1 LLQGGGDA
9 VATQLTIQGQPV
21 RWSERLGQGAT
32 SSVWLGECAGLPCVL
47 KLAKGPAEARR
58 FADEAE
64 RLLFAAAPEFPALLA
79 VGSAGPTLG
88 SELGQRVDAGTPYLV
103 LSSAPGESLAHL
115 LGDPTLTPEARE
127 VLSLLVARDLGAA
140 LSALHGSG
148 AAHGDVK
155 PANIIVGAG
164 HARLVDFGL
173 SGAAEQAEPSG
184 GTAHYLAPE
193 VFTPAGGDARARDLW
208 ALGVTLLEILQPEA
222 AGRKMHGFEVRVH
235 GALAPVVRA
244 LLAAAPGA
252 RPSAS
257 WVFHRALAGAADASD
272 APDANGALRRRA
284 SVRRCYLST
293 RKNELF
299 VAASSKGT
307 LIALEGIAAEWVAE
321 CRRLAE
327 GILRLRGRAASDL
340 PAPPIAP
347 LDALSRA
354 RFLVALVGPAA
365 ASWPALRDLG
375 EEQLLLRLLD
385 LAEQREPES
394 FTLAAIEHGAA
405 PDLPRAGGDVSAVDV
420 ALALRSALPEP
431 AWLESGESL
440 VNREGGPLS
449 LALALARAFRL
460 RGELGRALS
469 FLSGFPQ
476 IDARIAS
483 AELCRRARDN
493 GSADA
498 LLTALDSRS
507 LDREQRER
515 VAAIRARIALDTGD
529 SAGAASLLEPFA
541 HGTHG
546 LEVRALVESSLGHPG
561 TALDAAQRARLQ
573 ATSDEERARAEGV
586 LGLLSHARGEA
597 EPALQA
603 FRAASDLA
611 ARAGALLEEA
621 TYLTGLSAAATNLG
635 ELGEAL
641 SASRRALLL
650 FESLGRTGDAAR
662 ASLSAAVVYASAGAQ
677 HDARAA
683 AFETVQRAKASGDQR
698 CRGFAHLV
706 LSDTVEGGDEAI
718 EHASRALSLLVAD
731 DDALSAAARLWAR
744 GSLVDVVRFDACAR
758 REGAAND
765 SRLEWW
771 AARASH
777 ELRANEPSRADVPIS
792 ELNALSST
800 RASLSVRGRALH
812 AGAVLAARVG
822 DADSARR
829 LGAAAGDAAREFL
842 RRSPSELHA
851 SVRALDWVRALEV
864 GPESNIVPEQIA
876 DVEAL
881 VRSLSQRDRLRPL
894 LRQVVDALV
903 LWTGVERGLLLLR
916 APGGK
921 LKPRAAR
928 NLRRADLG
936 PEQLALSQSLAQRA
950 LDLGEPVVAVDAA
963 GDLPEVHESVHALK
977 LRSVLA
983 VPLIARGEAL
993 GVVYLDDRVR
1003 RGAFG
1008 SRELSWV
1015 RLVGTLAAVAILD
1028 ARSQLL
1034 LRRAARRAERA
1045 EARLAQELAH
1055 REAELDVAER
1065 ELARSRDARETRFSY
1080 DSIVGQSEAV
1090 RGLLRL
1096 VDRVTSAEVPVL
1108 ILGESGS
1115 GKELVARAIH
1125 ENGPRAKQPFVSENC
1140 GAIPEGLLEATLF
1153 GHVRGAF
1160 TGATRPRAG
1169 LFEVADHGTFFLDEI
1184 AEMSL
1189 GMQTKLLRV
1198 LQNGEVHPVG
1208 ADTPRF
1214 VDVRVI
1220 GATHRDLEAL
1230 VLAGKFREDLY
1241 YRLNVVSVRV
1251 PALRERI
1258 GDVPLLVRHFV
1269 ARYAQKR
1276 KLTIS
1281 KAAMDALSAYRW
1293 PGNIRQLENEVRR
1306 ALVLADDVVTPDI
1319 LSPDV
1324 LAREGGEAPQVDAL
1338 NLRGRVDALESELV
1352 RSALER
1358 THGNQTRAAELLGL
1372 SRFGLQKMIKRL
1384 QIAPD

>member
-1 LLQGGGDA
+1 
-9 VATQLTIQGQPV
+9 VATQLTILGQSV
-21 RWSERLGQGAT
+21 RWAERIGQGAT
-32 SSVWLGECAGLPCVL
+32 SSVWLSESASTPCVL
-47 KLAKGPAEARR
+47 KLGKGPAEAPR

-79 VGSAGPTLG
+79 VGLAGPALG
-88 SELGQRVDAGTPYLV
+88 AELGQRIEAGTPYLV
-103 LSSAPGESLAHL
+103 LSSAPGKSLAEL
-115 LGDPTLTPEARE
+115 LSEPVLSAGARE
-127 VLSLLVARDLGAA
+127 ELSLLVARDLGAA

-155 PANIIVGAG
+155 PANIIVAADQ
-164 HARLVDFGL
+164 ARLVDFGL

-193 VFTPAGGDARARDLW
+193 VFAQADGDARARDLW
-208 ALGVTLLEILQPEA
+208 ALGVTLLEILEPESA
-222 AGRKMHGFEVRVH
+222 SRQDREFRVR
-235 GALAPVVRA
+235 GQSALAPVVRA
-244 LLAAAPGA
+244 LLSPAPGA
-252 RPSAS
+252 RPSAN
-257 WVFHRALAGAADASD
+257 WVFRRALAGAANA
-272 APDANGALRRRA
+272 ANANQAYDTNAALRRRA
-284 SVRRCYLST
+284 SVRRSYLST
-293 RKNELF
+293 RRNEIF
-299 VAASSKGT
+299 GAARSKGT
-307 LIALEGIAAEWVAE
+307 HIDLQGHAAEWVVE
-321 CRRLAE
+321 SRTLAE
-327 GILRLRGRAASDL
+327 GILKLRGRLLDDAPS
-340 PAPPIAP
+340 PPIAP
-347 LDALSRA
+347 LDELSRA
-354 RFLVALVGPAA
+354 RFLVALVGPVA
-365 ASWPALRDLG
+365 ASWPSLRDLR
-375 EEQLLLRLLD
+375 EEQLLDRLLSLSD
-385 LAEQREPES
+385 LREPES
-394 FTLAAIEHGAA
+394 FTLAAIEHDVA
-405 PDLPRAGGDVSAVDV
+405 LESPRTALGVSAVDV
-420 ALALRSALPEP
+420 ALALGRALPDP
-431 AWLESGESL
+431 AWLDSGESL
-440 VNREGGPLS
+440 VSREGGPLS

-469 FLSGFPQ
+469 FLSGFSQ
-476 IDARIAS
+476 VDAKVAS
-483 AELCRRARDN
+483 AELCRRAKD
-493 GSADA
+493 SASASA
-498 LLTALDSRS
+498 LLAELEPSLLDG
-507 LDREQRER
+507 EQRER
-515 VAAIRARIALDTGD
+515 VAAIRARIALDAGD
-529 SAGAASLLEPFA
+529 TLAAGKLLEPFA
-541 HGTHG
+541 RGTHS
-546 LEVRALVESSLGHPG
+546 LEVRALLELSLGHSAA
-561 TALDAAQRARLQ
+561 ALDAAARARLQ

-586 LGLLSHARGEA
+586 LGLLRHARGEA
-597 EPALQA
+597 ESALQA

-611 ARAGALLEEA
+611 ARTGALLEEA
-621 TYLTGLSAAATNLG
+621 TYLTGLAAAATNQG

-650 FESLGRTGDAAR
+650 FEALGRTGDAAR

-683 AFETVQRAKASGDQR
+683 ALDTVQRAKASGDQR
-698 CRGFAHLV
+698 CRGYAHLV
-706 LSDTVEGGDEAI
+706 LCDTVERGDEALD
-718 EHASRALSLLVAD
+718 HASRALQLLTAD
-731 DDALSAAARLWAR
+731 DDALCAAARLWAR
-744 GSLVDVVRFDACAR
+744 GSLVDVVTFDQSAR
-758 REGAAND
+758 REGAAD
-765 SRLEWW
+765 DARLEWW
-771 AARASH
+771 AARALH
-777 ELRANEPSRADVPIS
+777 ELRASEPSRADVPIA
-792 ELNALSST
+792 ELNMLSSA

-812 AGAVLAARVG
+812 AGATLAARVG
-822 DADSARR
+822 DSDSARR

-842 RRSPSELHA
+842 RRTPSELQTA
-851 SVRALDWVRALEV
+851 VRALDWVRALDLSV
-864 GPESNIVPEQIA
+864 ESAIVPEQIA

-928 NLRRADLG
+928 NLRRVDLG

-950 LDLGEPVVAVDAA
+950 LDLAEPVVAVDAT
-963 GDLPEVHESVHALK
+963 GDLPQIHASVHALK

-1034 LRRAARRAERA
+1034 LRRSARRAERA
-1045 EARLAQELAH
+1045 EAKLAEELAH

-1080 DSIVGQSEAV
+1080 NSIIGQSEAV
-1090 RGLLRL
+1090 RGLLKL
-1096 VDRVTSAEVPVL
+1096 VDRVTSSEVPVL

-1125 ENGPRAKQPFVSENC
+1125 ENGPRAKQPFVTENC
-1140 GAIPEGLLEATLF
+1140 GAIPEGLLEPTLF

-1169 LFEVADHGTFFLDEI
+1169 LFEVADHGSFFLDEI

-1208 ADTPRF
+1208 AESPRF

-1220 GATHRDLEAL
+1220 GATHRDLESL

-1251 PALRERI
+1251 PPLRERV

-1269 ARYAQKR
+1269 ARYSLKR
-1276 KLTIS
+1276 KVTIS
-1281 KAAMDALSAYRW
+1281 KAAMDALAAYRW

-1324 LAREGGEAPQVDAL
+1324 LAREGGDATPVDAL

-1352 RSALER
+1352 RSALKR
-1358 THGNQTRAAELLGL
+1358 TQGNQTRAAELLGL

-1384 QIAPD
+1384 QIGAD